1 MARGRTKGQT
11 KNCVYIED
19 PLLGDYK
26 IQVDESCYI
35 PMKKED
41 SKALCYHMKLDSA
54 LKFVIKQNLVSQD
67 KVFTIKGY
75 INQYEKTIKELT
87 QKFSV

>member
-41 SKALCYHMKLDSA
+41 NKALCYHMKLNSA
-54 LKFVIKQNLVSQD
+54 LKYIVKQNLVSQES
-67 KVFTIKGY
+67 VFTIKEY
-75 INQYEKTIKELT
+75 INQYEKTFNELN
-87 QKFSV
+87 QKFNV

>member
-11 KNCVYIED
+11 KKCVYIED

-26 IQVDESCYI
+26 IQIDESCYI

-41 SKALCYHMKLDSA
+41 SKALCYHMKLGSA
-54 LKFVIKQNLVSQD
+54 LRFIVKQNLVSQEN
-67 KVFTIKGY
+67 VFTIKEY
-75 INQYEKTIKELT
+75 INQYEKTFNELN
-87 QKFSV
+87 QKYNV